1 MGGFKRRHLSKV
13 CNCWLPK
20 LHAYLVS
27 FANCAKIKKKNLWKN
42 KICLGYHKFFVL
54 NALYMLN
61 TIFNFIVWSL
71 FLQTTV
77 LQCGKWPLF
86 PRVKANI
93 IFLWF
98 TYSLFNCNLH
108 VHYNSS
114 CDHKFIVE
122 FYDDQNTFDPN

>member
-1 MGGFKRRHLSKV
+1 MTRVGEFKRRHLSNV
-13 CNCWLPK
+13 CNCWLSK
-20 LHAYLVS
+20 LHAILVS
-27 FANCAKIKKKNLWKN
+27 FANCAKIKRKK

-54 NALYMLN
+54 NMLN
-61 TIFNFIVWSL
+61 TIFNFIVRSL

-108 VHYNSS
+108 YNSS
-114 CDHKFIVE
+114 RDHKFIVE
-122 FYDDQNTFDPN
+122 FYDDQNTFDPNFFCI